1 MAWPRSITGD
11 ARPGAGECVVIL
23 LGTTLHCLPK
33 GELPTSAQRW
43 FRPTSKYWVV
53 NIAKETIS
61 MDVELDSADKGLRFH
76 GTIDVDWRIADA
88 KQAVERNRF
97 DVERQLRRLL
107 LPRLSTA
114 AKDCAYDAVAE
125 LEERLT
131 REQFT
136 GESGD
141 GLLEVVDISFDL
153 RPDPGATE
161 ILRAGALDEMRRN
174 KVTDVLTQG
183 ELAITA
189 EAVAR
194 NPELVVELVRNMR
207 DDKRAVLH
215 AQLEIAKV
223 MHALEDGDEH
233 QQVRAVHELLAQLGG
248 YVPGGSGE
256 LPPPRMVEDPLQL
269 DDARSGP
276 SSRRDHD
283 NDRGGDLNDADQNA
297 DPDMGDQ
304 NRTLQVED

>member
-1 MAWPRSITGD
+1 M
-11 ARPGAGECVVIL
+11 VVL
-23 LGTTLHCLPK
+23 LGTTLHCLAK

-43 FRPTSKYWVV
+43 FRPTAKYWVV
-53 NIAKETIS
+53 NVAQESTS
-61 MDVELDSADKGLRFH
+61 MEVELDSADKGLRFH

-88 KQAVERNRF
+88 KQAVERNHF

-107 LPRLSTA
+107 LPRLSAA
-114 AKDCAYDAVAE
+114 AKDCAYDAVTE

-136 GESGD
+136 GETGD

-161 ILRAGALDEMRRN
+161 ILRAGALDEMRRSQA
-174 KVTDVLTQG
+174 TDVLARG
-183 ELAITA
+183 EQAITA

-215 AQLEIAKV
+215 AQLEIARV
-223 MHALEDGDEH
+223 MHALEGGDEH
-233 QQVRAVHELLAQLGG
+233 RQMHAAHELLAQLGR
-248 YVPGGSGE
+248 YVPGASGE
-256 LPPPRMVEDPLQL
+256 LPPPRVAEGPFQL
-269 DDARSGP
+269 DDA
-276 SSRRDHD
+276 
-283 NDRGGDLNDADQNA
+283 DQSA
-297 DPDMGDQ
+297 DPDKGSR
-304 NRTLQVED
+304 NRSLNVEE